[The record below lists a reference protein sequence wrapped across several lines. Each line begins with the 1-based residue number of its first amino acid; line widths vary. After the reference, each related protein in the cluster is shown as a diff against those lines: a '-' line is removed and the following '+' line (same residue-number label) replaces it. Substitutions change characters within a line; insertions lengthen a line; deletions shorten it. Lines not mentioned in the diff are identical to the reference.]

1 MLKLSIC
8 EIEMNKQEKTYQTTL
23 EKMFEDKC
31 HGCGRTPIY
40 DSWINTSQFSSEQ
53 KNLCLE
59 CQNDD

>member
-1 MLKLSIC
+1 MNDK
-8 EIEMNKQEKTYQTTL
+8 EITYNTALDIAFMNR
-23 EKMFEDKC
+23 C